1 MITGKNFIGSNR
13 SNKGTKTYS
22 TFNPLLNINNESIY
36 FEATQEEIDALGG
49 GKTMRDWEARF
60 DLAYQKCKEQNVALV
75 GGVAPTAIQFGK
87 YLSEDGR

>member
-36 FEATQEEIDALGG
+36 FEATQEEIDEAVSLAEKAFKSYRNAT
-49 GKTMRDWEARF
+49 GK
-60 DLAYQKCKEQNVALV
+60 QKAD
-75 GGVAPTAIQFGK
+75 F
-87 YLSEDGR
+87 